1 MSQVATIS
9 ARIPAMSQAALAS
22 VYELEGEIL
31 KLPQVEMTTHHVIH
45 GGMYARTITVPAG
58 VVATG
63 ALIKIATIL
72 VVNGHARVTVGD
84 DCIEIAG
91 HHVIP
96 ASAGRKQGI
105 FALAD
110 TVVTMIFATDA
121 QTVGECEIEFT
132 DEADR
137 LASHHCDNIVVI
149 TGE

>member
-1 MSQVATIS
+1 MSQVPTIG
-9 ARIPAMSQAALAS
+9 ARIAAMSPSALAS
-22 VYELEGEIL
+22 VRRLEDEIL
-31 KLPQVEMTTHHVIH
+31 KLPQVAMETHHVIH

-72 VVNGHARVTVGD
+72 VVHGHACVTVGD
-84 DCIEIAG
+84 DCIEISG

-105 FALAD
+105 FAIAD
-110 TVVTMIFATDA
+110 TVVTMLFATNSA
-121 QTVGECEIEFT
+121 TVGECEIEFT
-132 DEADR
+132 DEANR